1 MSTALYEAHNL
12 VQRYNGREALNVPHL
27 VIEQGE
33 TVFLTGPNGC
43 GKSTLLR
50 LLAFLERPAAGVLHF
65 SGAAEGRKE
74 ATLLLQDPY
83 LLHMSVFNNVLLGL
97 KFRNQRVGHTP
108 DHAPDHAPDQLADMR
123 QIFESCMKA
132 AGFDDPWKFADRG
145 PRELSGGERQRVA
158 LAARLA
164 LRPRVLLLDEP
175 TANVDAA
182 SARALAVAIQTC
194 KTNGITVVCA
204 THDPALLRAID
215 AREIRLGTA
224 WDMGGAV

>member
-27 VIEQGE
+27 AIGQGE

-50 LLAFLERPAAGVLHF
+50 LLAFLERPAAGELRYA
-65 SGAAEGRKE
+65 GGAEGRKE

-83 LLHMSVFNNVLLGL
+83 LLHMSVFNNVALGL
-97 KFRNQRVGHTP
+97 KFRNQTGE
-108 DHAPDHAPDQLADMR
+108 LR
-123 QIFESCMKA
+123 QVFECCMQA
-132 AGFDDPWKFADRG
+132 AGFDDPWNFADRG

-158 LAARLA
+158 LASRLA

-182 SARALAVAIQTC
+182 SARALAQAVKNCNAD
-194 KTNGITVVCA
+194 GITVVCA
-204 THDPALLRAID
+204 THDPALLRAFD
-215 AREIRLGTA
+215 AREIRLGA
-224 WDMGGAV
+224 SWDMDACASPL

>member
-1 MSTALYEAHNL
+1 MSANLYEARNL

-27 VIEQGE
+27 AIEQGE

-50 LLAFLERPAAGVLHF
+50 LLAFLERPAAGVLRYA
-65 SGAAEGRKE
+65 GAADGRKE

-83 LLHMSVFNNVLLGL
+83 LLHMSVYNNVLLGL
-97 KFRNQRVGHTP
+97 KFRNPRVGH
-108 DHAPDHAPDQLADMR
+108 APVHAPDQSTGMR

-194 KTNGITVVCA
+194 KANGITVVCA

-215 AREIRLGTA
+215 AHEIRLGTA

>member
-27 VIEQGE
+27 AIEQGE

-50 LLAFLERPAAGVLHF
+50 LLAFLERPAAGVLRYA
-65 SGAAEGRKE
+65 GAADGRKE

-83 LLHMSVFNNVLLGL
+83 LLHMSVYNNVLLGL
-97 KFRNQRVGHTP
+97 KFRNHCKDHT
-108 DHAPDHAPDQLADMR
+108 AGMR
-123 QIFESCMKA
+123 QIFENCMKA
-132 AGFDDPWKFADRG
+132 AGFDEPWNFADRG

-158 LAARLA
+158 LASRLA

-215 AREIRLGTA
+215 AREIRLGSA
-224 WDMGGAV
+224 WDMDSTV

>member
-12 VQRYNGREALNVPHL
+12 VQRYNGREALSVPHL
-27 VIEQGE
+27 AIEQGE
-33 TVFLTGPNGC
+33 AVFLTGPNGC

-50 LLAFLERPAAGVLHF
+50 LLAFLERPAAGELRYA
-65 SGAAEGRKE
+65 GGAEGRKE

-97 KFRNQRVGHTP
+97 KFRHQGAN
-108 DHAPDHAPDQLADMR
+108 LR
-123 QIFESCMKA
+123 QAFESSMKA
-132 AGFDDPWKFADRG
+132 AGFDEPWNFADRG

-158 LAARLA
+158 LASRLA

-182 SARALAVAIQTC
+182 SARALAQAVKNCRAE
-194 KTNGITVVCA
+194 GITVVCA

-224 WDMGGAV
+224 WDMDAPA

>member
-1 MSTALYEAHNL
+1 MSANLYEALNL
-12 VQRYNGREALNVPHL
+12 VQRYNGREALNIQYL
-27 VIEQGE
+27 AIEEGE
-33 TVFLTGPNGC
+33 AVFLTGPNGC

-50 LLAFLERPAAGVLHF
+50 LLAFLERPAAGELRYA
-65 SGAAEGRKE
+65 GGAEGRKE

-83 LLHMSVFNNVLLGL
+83 LLHMSVFNNVALGL
-97 KFRNQRVGHTP
+97 KFRNQTGE
-108 DHAPDHAPDQLADMR
+108 LR
-123 QIFESCMKA
+123 QVFERCMQA
-132 AGFDDPWKFADRG
+132 AGFDDPWNFADRG

-158 LAARLA
+158 LASRLA

-182 SARALAVAIQTC
+182 SARAIALAVRNSTAE
-194 KTNGITVVCA
+194 GMTVVCA

-224 WDMGGAV
+224 WDMDACVSPL